1 MVCIVDK
8 MSEINLYKGKI
19 DNSKKVYKSL
29 YIDNQHNKWTGI
41 HAHIEWAVMS
51 DDYLY
56 RMKAGP

>member
-29 YIDNQHNKWTGI
+29 CIDNQHNKWTGI
-41 HAHIEWAVMS
+41 NAHIEWAVMS

-56 RMKAGP
+56 RMKAGT